1 MERRT
6 PGLLGAIRIDVARL
20 HDTWMELAF
29 PRQLDASAVLGK
41 WQPETLPQKIAY
53 YLWAGLGLPLLLIG
67 YPLLLFGFATRFYAA
82 RLDSA
87 ATRLG
92 VAGAVAVAAL
102 GWGILTLITHL
113 QLEFSAVIAV
123 GLASIVAT
131 ISAALAVVFSK
142 VGGRGT
148 SVALAYPFAMTALF
162 LPPVVAALVTP
173 TLEAIILPPSYELSI
188 WILDTFLFVG
198 GLNDWLRASFNLETF
213 GASYGL
219 AGIGY
224 PLMWFAIAVPTG
236 WLLGAVVALA
246 DVIRPREDD
255 SGLR

>member
-41 WQPETLPQKIAY
+41 WQPDTLLQRVAY
-53 YLWAGLGLPLLLIG
+53 YVWAGLGIPLLVVG

-92 VAGAVAVAAL
+92 VAGAVAVAAV
-102 GWGILTLITHL
+102 GWGILTLVTHL
-113 QLEFSAVIAV
+113 QLSFSAVVAV
-123 GLASIVAT
+123 GLASVVAT
-131 ISAALAVVFSK
+131 VSAALAVVFSR
-142 VGGRGT
+142 VGGRAT
-148 SVALAYPFAMTALF
+148 SFAFAYPFAMTALF

-173 TLEAIILPPSYELSI
+173 ALEALILPPSYDLAV

-198 GLNDWLRASFNLETF
+198 GLNEWLRASFTLETF

-236 WLLGAVVALA
+236 WLLGALVALA
-246 DVIRPREDD
+246 DVVRPQPD
-255 SGLR
+255 S